1 MSKQVINTPEAPA
14 AIGTYSQAIVSNGF
28 LFASGAL
35 GINPQTGDFAGPD
48 FRSQAEQV
56 MKNADAIL
64 RAAGTSADRVIKTT
78 VFLADMADF
87 AVLNEVYAT
96 LFKAPYPARSAV
108 AVKTLPKGGL
118 VEMEFIAEV

>member
-1 MSKQVINTPEAPA
+1 MKQVINTPEAPA
-14 AIGTYSQAIVSNGF
+14 AIGTYSQAIVCNGL

-35 GINPQTGDFAGPD
+35 GIDPKTGDFVGTD

-56 MKNADAIL
+56 MKNAAAIL
-64 RAAGTSADRVIKTT
+64 RAAGTSADKVIKTT

>member
-35 GINPQTGDFAGPD
+35 GINPQTGDFAGAD

-87 AVLNEVYAT
+87 AILNEVYAT

>member
-1 MSKQVINTPEAPA
+1 MKQVISTPEAPA
-14 AIGTYSQAIVSNGF
+14 AIGTYSQAIVRNGL

-35 GINPQTGDFAGPD
+35 GIDPKTGDCAGTD

-64 RAAGTSADRVIKTT
+64 RAAGTSADKVIKTT

-96 LFKAPYPARSAV
+96 LFHAPYPARSAV